1 MPRKEAEVQ
10 PENRTTGP
18 GVPGS
23 AGRHERPV
31 KWTQFPEWEM
41 TRSRLVR
48 AVIELM
54 REHRQLTHV
63 PTRAQVCAMAG
74 LEGRAPSTY
83 RLDPAVNWLPRC
95 RPADFPLGT
104 DGLRFTH
111 TNAIGDSVVLPNG
124 CAFRLDWL
132 D

>member
-1 MPRKEAEVQ
+1 MLRK
-10 PENRTTGP
+10 RTTGP

-23 AGRHERPV
+23 TGRSERPV
-31 KWTQFPEWEM
+31 KWKEFPEWRM

-63 PTRAQVCAMAG
+63 PTRAQVRMMAG
-74 LEGRAPSTY
+74 FEGRAPSTY

-95 RPADFPLGT
+95 LPDDFPHGA
-104 DGLRFTH
+104 DGLRITL
-111 TNAIGDSVVLPNG
+111 ADGDSVALPNG
-124 CAFRLDWL
+124 CGFWLDWL